1 MCDRSVKRLPRRLA
15 TMIGTALVL
24 GVLAACA
31 AAETQTEL
39 LAESFV
45 ADVDGEL
52 FVGVMVAAHPPD
64 GGTKDV
70 VVYLCDSV
78 SVSTWLFGQT
88 DADTVVL
95 ETDGARV
102 ELLLGAD
109 AVSGQVELAGGDA
122 QPFTAVAAEGD
133 AGLFRAEEQ
142 TVAGLHVGGWIILNS
157 LEQRGALTF
166 GGTIVESP
174 TLDPATGEAD
184 SSIGTLTTD
193 RCFRNPLT
201 GEWMCSRLA

>member
-1 MCDRSVKRLPRRLA
+1 MCDRSVKRPPRRLP
-15 TMIGTALVL
+15 TLIGAAFVL

-31 AAETQTEL
+31 AADTQTEL
-39 LAESFV
+39 LAASFV
-45 ADVDGEL
+45 ADVDGEV

-78 SVSTWLFGQT
+78 NVSTWLFGQT
-88 DADTVVL
+88 DGDTVVL

-102 ELLLGAD
+102 DLLLGAD

-133 AGLFRAEEQ
+133 AGLFRAEEE
-142 TVAGLHVGGWIILNS
+142 TVEGLHVGGWIILND
-157 LEQRGALTF
+157 LEQRGALTL
-166 GGTIVESP
+166 GGAIVESP
-174 TLDPATGEAD
+174 TLDPAAGEAD
-184 SSIGTLTTD
+184 SSIGTLTTE
-193 RCFRNPLT
+193 RCFRNPWT
-201 GEWMCSRLA
+201 GERICRALE